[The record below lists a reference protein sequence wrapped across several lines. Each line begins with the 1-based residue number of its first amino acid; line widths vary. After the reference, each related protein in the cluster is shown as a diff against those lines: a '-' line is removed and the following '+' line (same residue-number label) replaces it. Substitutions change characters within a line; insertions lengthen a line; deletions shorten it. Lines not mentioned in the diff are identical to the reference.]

1 MNKEEYLQALKEIG
15 DWSLFDDSSKESG
28 MCTVR
33 DASREEYELIVK
45 LINEH
50 FDNPPLSFDDL
61 KEGMWVWDSVK
72 QRCLKIKKTTA
83 DCLGQRIVT
92 CYSINES
99 IYYPLNF
106 EDNRFFQVQIAN
118 RGVEE

>member
-61 KEGMWVWDSVK
+61 KEGMWVWDDEQK
-72 QRCLKIKKTTA
+72 WYRKIVFLFVPCKEYPKGSFKAWA
-83 DCLGQRIVT
+83 DSCETSLDFVV
-92 CYSINES
+92 
-99 IYYPLNF
+99 F
-106 EDNRFFQVQIAN
+106 EENRFYRRQKE
-118 RGVEE
+118 G